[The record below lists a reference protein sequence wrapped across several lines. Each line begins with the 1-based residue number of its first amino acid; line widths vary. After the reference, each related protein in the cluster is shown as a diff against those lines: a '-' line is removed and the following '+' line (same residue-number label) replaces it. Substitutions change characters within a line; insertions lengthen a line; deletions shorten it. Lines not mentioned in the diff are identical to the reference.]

1 EGDIILSS
9 SGKLVLK
16 NSLAGG
22 NTTVTGT
29 DVSLSGDNKA
39 GGNLSVT
46 GTTGLTLNQSRL
58 VTDKNLVLSSSG
70 QIVQ

>member
-1 EGDIILSS
+1 
-9 SGKLVLK
+9 
-16 NSLAGG
+16 
-22 NTTVTGT
+22 
-29 DVSLSGDNKA
+29 GDNKA

-70 QIVQ
+70 QIVQNGEVGGPRVSVGGAYLLVHRTGTE